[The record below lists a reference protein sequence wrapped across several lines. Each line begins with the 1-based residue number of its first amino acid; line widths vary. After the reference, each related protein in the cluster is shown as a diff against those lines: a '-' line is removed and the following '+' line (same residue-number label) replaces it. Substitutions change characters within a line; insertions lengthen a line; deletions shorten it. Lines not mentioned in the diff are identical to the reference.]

1 MNTVIVKVSSN
12 KLKPLKGNTYRV
24 SKDVS
29 PASINR
35 LIELGATV
43 IVVAPEDNLK
53 AILAAKAEA
62 AAKVGY

>member
-1 MNTVIVKVSSN
+1 MNTVIVKLSSN

-43 IVVAPEDNLK
+43 IVVAPENGLK
-53 AILAAKAEA
+53 ATIAAKVQA
-62 AAKVGY
+62 AAKVGI